1 MLLFSHTLQ
10 GYGFSSDKMYV
21 LLQELRENYN
31 EVLMQKWV
39 VNFRDIF
46 DADNYHPIQVG
57 QNVNNIQ
64 LCTLFSNFCVPLS
77 IKAKKINPQVTTQ
90 SEFDDIHDQ
99 FAYQLDESLV
109 TAPFPK
115 QFPFSPMVLKVY
127 KELKDFIKACVQF
140 SEDLHLSPGEI
151 DESVR
156 KSTNVLL
163 TRTLSGC
170 LNTLIRKD
178 RLSLIQLIQI
188 YINTY
193 YLEETNIHL
202 EKFIAE
208 ITG

>member
-1 MLLFSHTLQ
+1 M
-10 GYGFSSDKMYV
+10 
-21 LLQELRENYN
+21 R
-31 EVLMQKWV
+31 
-39 VNFRDIF
+39 
-46 DADNYHPIQVG
+46 P
-57 QNVNNIQ
+57 
-64 LCTLFSNFCVPLS
+64 
-77 IKAKKINPQVTTQ
+77 
-90 SEFDDIHDQ
+90 DIHEQ

>member
-1 MLLFSHTLQ
+1 MLH
-10 GYGFSSDKMYV
+10 GK
-21 LLQELRENYN
+21 
-31 EVLMQKWV
+31 
-39 VNFRDIF
+39 
-46 DADNYHPIQVG
+46 P
-57 QNVNNIQ
+57 
-64 LCTLFSNFCVPLS
+64 PLS
-77 IKAKKINPQVTTQ
+77 IIAKEINPQVTTQ

-115 QFPFSPMVLKVY
+115 HFPFSPMVLKVY